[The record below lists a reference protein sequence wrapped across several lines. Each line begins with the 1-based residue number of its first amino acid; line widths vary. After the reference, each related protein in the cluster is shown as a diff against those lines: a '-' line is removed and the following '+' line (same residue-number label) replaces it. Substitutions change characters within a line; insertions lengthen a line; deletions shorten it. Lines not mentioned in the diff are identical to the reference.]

1 MTSDDGAAAE
11 GGTPTLRVRVD
22 HRSCSGTAHCQ
33 QSMPEVFVLINRK
46 SHVRADVDWSSI
58 DVDQLQAVAEAC
70 PWYAISVDTPTE
82 GS

>member
-1 MTSDDGAAAE
+1 
-11 GGTPTLRVRVD
+11 
-22 HRSCSGTAHCQ
+22 
-33 QSMPEVFVLINRK
+33 MPEVFVLINRK